1 MAILDLKVAGEH
13 ELFVR
18 HFSMDE
24 GVSELFTVTLLVR
37 SRDHSLDFSSI
48 VGKPASFRLQAGYEH
63 VAGGGTRALAG
74 IVSYA
79 EQVEALQEVSAED
92 GLSTYVLC
100 IVPDLWLLTQR
111 RGNRIFQHLS
121 IPDIVKRVLGEF
133 GISGEWRI
141 DGGAYP
147 KLEFKVQYAETDYD
161 FVSRLLEEAG
171 VAFVFEDGGRLV
183 FSDALEAGPKRKGP
197 PIPYVDNPST
207 AAEKEY
213 VKNVGIGRVVRP
225 GAVAYRDYDPR
236 HPELELTA
244 LAAPHTGVEKPL
256 EQYHYDAG
264 AFLVETGK
272 AGFTPVADDKGFARH
287 DHTYG
292 YGLARHTLE
301 AARADHRDVTVEG
314 NTLDLSPGVVFS
326 IARHPHPELPEG
338 RSLVVVES
346 KLSGSDTGE
355 FEMSARAFFT
365 DYKYRPP
372 KKTPK
377 PLLHGVQSATVVGPA
392 GQEIHTD
399 EYGRVRVQFPWDRE
413 GKRDDD
419 SSCWIHVN
427 QGWGGL
433 GYGMLNLPRV
443 GQEVLVVFL
452 EGDPDQPEVVGRV
465 FNAIQQVPYK
475 LPQHKTRS
483 TWKSDTSLGGGGFNE
498 IMFEDLAEK
507 ELVWQQAQ
515 KDRRRKVEN
524 DEFATI
530 VHDRT
535 KLVKNDENERIE
547 GNQKLWVGK
556 NLDAVTKTNKHEW
569 IEKNA
574 HLVVKGSRR
583 EEVTG
588 KHSLTVKKD
597 LQEKVN
603 GSLALRAGSDVHH
616 VAGENWVGEGGG
628 DATVKGPGG
637 FLRIDGGGI
646 TISGTMVWINER
658 GSPGKG
664 RGAKAEA
671 PAFGEQTGPKLDEG
685 LGEGSGQLGDEEEAS
700 CQH

>member
-1 MAILDLKVAGEH
+1 MAILDLKVAGGH

-18 HFSMDE
+18 HFTIGE

-37 SRDHSLDFSSI
+37 THDHSLDFSSL
-48 VGKPASFRLQAGYEH
+48 VGKPASFRVQAGYEH
-63 VAGGGTRALAG
+63 VAGGGARALAG

-79 EQVEALQEVSAED
+79 EQSEALQEVTGED

-100 IVPDLWLLTQR
+100 IVPDLWLSTQR

-121 IPDIVKRVLGEF
+121 IPDIVRKVLGEL
-133 GISGEWRI
+133 GVSGEWRI

-147 KLEFKVQYAETDYD
+147 KLEYKVQYAETDYD

-171 VAFVFEDGGRLV
+171 IAFVFEDGGRLV
-183 FSDALEAGPKRKGP
+183 FSDALEAGPRRKGP
-197 PIPYVDNPST
+197 PLPYVDNPST

-213 VKNVGIGRVVRP
+213 VKNVGIGRAVRP
-225 GAVAYRDYDPR
+225 GSVAYRDYDPR
-236 HPELELTA
+236 HPELDLSA
-244 LAAPHTGVEKPL
+244 HASPHTGVEKRL

-264 AFLVETGK
+264 SFLAELGK

-287 DHTYG
+287 DHGYG
-292 YGLARHTLE
+292 YDLARRTLE
-301 AARADHRDVTVEG
+301 AARVDHRDVTVEG
-314 NTLDLSPGVVFS
+314 NTLDLAPGVIFS
-326 IARHPHPELPEG
+326 ITRHPHPELPEG
-338 RSLVVVES
+338 RALLVVES
-346 KLSGSDTGE
+346 TLSGTDTGE
-355 FEMSARAFFT
+355 FEMTARAFFT

-372 KKTPK
+372 RKTAK
-377 PLLHGVQSATVVGPA
+377 PVIHGVQSATVVGPS

-399 EYGRVRVQFPWDRE
+399 EYGRVRVQLPWDRE
-413 GKRDDD
+413 GKRNDD
-419 SSCWIHVN
+419 SSCWMRVN

-452 EGDPDQPEVVGRV
+452 QGDPDQPEVVGRV

-475 LPQHKTRS
+475 LPEHKTRS

-530 VHDRT
+530 VHDRQ
-535 KLVKNDENERIE
+535 KLVKNDEQEHIE
-547 GNQKLWVGK
+547 GYQKLWVGK
-556 NLDAVTKTNKHEW
+556 DLDAVTKKNKHEW

-597 LQEKVN
+597 LHERVN
-603 GSLALRAGSDVHH
+603 GSLALRAGGDVHH
-616 VAGENWVGEGGG
+616 VAGETWVGEGG
-628 DATVKGPGG
+628 DTTVSGPGG
-637 FLRIDGGGI
+637 FVRIHGAGI
-646 TISGTMVWINER
+646 TISGAMVWINDR

-664 RGAKAEA
+664 RGSKPEG
-671 PAFGEQTGPKLDEG
+671 PDFGEAQGPKLEEDVG
-685 LGEGSGQLGDEEEAS
+685 DASGQLGDEEAGCE
-700 CQH
+700 H